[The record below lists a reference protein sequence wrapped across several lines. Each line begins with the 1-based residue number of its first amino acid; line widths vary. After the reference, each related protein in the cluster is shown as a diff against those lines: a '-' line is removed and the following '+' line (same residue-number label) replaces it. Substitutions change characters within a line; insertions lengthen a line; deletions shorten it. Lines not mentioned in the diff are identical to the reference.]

1 MKTGFKE
8 NFEPIMDYPGSF
20 AMHHLQRLFGLCL
33 VCCHSWAA
41 AQTPMPDLHL
51 ADLQNRSCSI
61 ANAQQH
67 TAAVLIFISH
77 ECPVTQQYV
86 PLLRQLHGQYQS
98 KGIAFYG
105 IFPKGRYKAGELAAF
120 AGLYGIPFHLLID
133 RRGKCVDWLKA
144 SVVPEVFLLDSGGRV
159 LYSGAIDNRFY
170 AIGKRRPE
178 VTETYLEDAL
188 EAVLNRTAIKTNKTA
203 AIGCFIEK

>member
-1 MKTGFKE
+1 MR
-8 NFEPIMDYPGSF
+8 
-20 AMHHLQRLFGLCL
+20 HLQRLFGLCL

-41 AQTPMPDLHL
+41 AQEPMPDLHL
-51 ADLQNRSCSI
+51 ADLRNRPFSI
-61 ANAQQH
+61 TNAGQP
-67 TAAVLIFISH
+67 TATVLVFISH
-77 ECPVTQQYV
+77 ECPVTQQYT

-105 IFPKGRYKAGELAAF
+105 VFPQGKYKARELAAF
-120 AGLYGIPFHLLID
+120 AGLYGIPFRLLVD
-133 RRGKCVDWLKA
+133 RRGECAEWLNA
-144 SVVPEVFLLDSGGRV
+144 RVVPEVFLLDSGSRV

-178 VTETYLEDAL
+178 VTETYLKDAL